1 MLRVR
6 LVKDEY
12 IEPAVRVMSADTAR
26 TVRQMLEQVV
36 SREGTALKAAVRGFR
51 VSGKTGTVK
60 KIGEG
65 GYSNDRHL
73 AIFAGIAPASRPR
86 IVMVVVVDEP
96 GGSEY
101 YGGLVAA
108 PVFSRVTGSVLR
120 LLGIQPD
127 REQSMPLVRVTQDG
141 SI

>member
-1 MLRVR
+1 
-6 LVKDEY
+6 
-12 IEPAVRVMSADTAR
+12 MSADTAR

-36 SREGTALKAAVRGFR
+36 SEGTATNAAVRGFR
-51 VSGKTGTVK
+51 VSGKTGTVRK
-60 KIGEG
+60 VGEG

-96 GGSEY
+96 GESEY
-101 YGGLVAA
+101 YGSLVAA

-127 REQSMPLVRVTQDG
+127 QEQSMPLVRVTQDG